1 MVRAGVLSAALLLA
15 SCVPS
20 SAVTPSST
28 PSTSTST
35 SEIPKCSSARLMFLV
50 EQFFARYDAR
60 DLDAFLTLFNWDSPA
75 AGGGFGSYYD
85 NPGQAQQISDRA
97 SLAAYL
103 RGRWALDDR
112 FSTGNVGPYPDGLT
126 YPNANATVGFTRS
139 FSGATQSGNAK
150 LVCNAGL
157 LVGVVMSST

>member
-1 MVRAGVLSAALLLA
+1 MVRACALSAALLLA

-20 SAVTPSST
+20 PVVTPST
-28 PSTSTST
+28 TSS
-35 SEIPKCSSARLMFLV
+35 SEIPKCSSARLTFLV
-50 EQFFARYDAR
+50 EQFFARYNAR
-60 DLDAFLTLFNWDSPA
+60 DLNAFLTLFNWDSPA

-85 NPGQAQQISDRA
+85 NPGQAQQLSDRT

-103 RGRWALDDR
+103 SRRWALDDR
-112 FSTGNVGPYPDGLT
+112 FSTSNVGPYPDGLT
-126 YPNANATVGFTRS
+126 YPNSNATVGFTRS